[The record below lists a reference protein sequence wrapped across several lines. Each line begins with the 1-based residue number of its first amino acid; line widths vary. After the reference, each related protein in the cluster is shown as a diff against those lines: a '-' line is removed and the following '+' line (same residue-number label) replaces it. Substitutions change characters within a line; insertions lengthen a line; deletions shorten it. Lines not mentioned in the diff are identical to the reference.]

1 MKDYNF
7 QNMNFQ
13 NFNINGMMKMIYI
26 ISFIF
31 QWSILSMIIN
41 LFTLGIIRIPLFL
54 IFILDAISMLII
66 KNKSIKAPSFILQQ
80 LHKLISRIFGSD
92 YASPQNMY
100 RHANNINT
108 HVNTASDKIH
118 NTKDKFN
125 NFIQNMN
132 NKIRKDNKYKQERQL
147 NKFSQE
153 VGKKVTVQSISEG
166 KITSKSFKYK
176 DRTLSY
182 IHTLE
187 ANGYKN
193 YTHYNL
199 DIKQAKAYIIL
210 NNNNDIIDVEN
221 NKIKCAK
228 NDKNY
233 KFLINQWPI

>member
-1 MKDYNF
+1 MKDYDF
-7 QNMNFQ
+7 QNMNYP

-31 QWSILSMIIN
+31 QWSILSMIVN
-41 LFTLGIIRIPLFL
+41 LFTLWMFRIPLFV
-54 IFILDAISMLII
+54 IFIIDAISMLII
-66 KNKSIKAPSFILQQ
+66 KNKSITGPSYILQQ
-80 LHKLISRIFGSD
+80 LHKIISRIFGSD

-100 RHANNINT
+100 RHANNMNT
-108 HVNTASDKIH
+108 HVNNISGKLS
-118 NTKDKFN
+118 NTKNKIN
-125 NFIQNMN
+125 NFISNMK

-153 VGKKVTVQSISEG
+153 IGKTVIVESISDG
-166 KITSKSFKYK
+166 KITHKSFKYK

-199 DIKQAKAYIIL
+199 DIKYAKAYIIL
-210 NNNNDIIDVEN
+210 NKNKDIIDLEN
-221 NKIKCAK
+221 NKIKCAT